1 MEIALA
7 TNQIPYID
15 FVREYKALELEFDTA
30 YKRVM
35 NRGHFIL
42 GPELLEFEKAFA
54 NYCSTKFAV
63 GVGSGLDALVLAL
76 DAWGVGAG
84 DEVIIAANTYI
95 ATAFAVSKLG
105 AKPVIVDIDKESF
118 NINTKQIE
126 SRINSKTK
134 VLLPTHLYGQMANMN
149 EILALAQKYNLKVLE
164 DAAQSHGAKH
174 DNQICGSHGD
184 AVAFS
189 FYPTKNLGAFGDGG
203 AITTNCPVL
212 YDKLLHLRNNGSK
225 SKFYYDY
232 IGYNSRLDE
241 IQAAFLKV
249 KLKYLDAWNM
259 RRGKLAEIYRQ
270 ELKNLNSIVL
280 PEVSFSNESVWHVY
294 CVRVLN
300 GLREELIQYLNE
312 AKVGTNIHYPEP
324 LHLQNCYQDLGYK
337 LGDFP
342 ITESYSKEILSLP
355 LSWYHTEEEIYRVSK
370 LIKEFFRR

>member
-270 ELKNLNSIVL
+270 ELKNLNRIVL